1 MPSLLVHV
9 RVRATCVLQLR
20 VAGCTGQGTRHD
32 HRARTSTSDPHGTSG
47 PLGRIAA
54 LHILDT
60 RLGVC
65 VCVLGPLPGMSSV
78 VCPKSG
84 SQVSHH
90 VHSVAV
96 CHRPTSEAAHG
107 IRDSALYVYS
117 MCTPPPPPHPAL
129 SDLELVP
136 VFQLSRRRHNVK
148 VNLNRRRALVQRSH
162 DTSPDSSPEY

>member
-1 MPSLLVHV
+1 MLLLTRTSFKPSDW
-9 RVRATCVLQLR
+9 VLQSLPFSF
-20 VAGCTGQGTRHD
+20 VSVEASSLDGQPHD
-32 HRARTSTSDPHGTSG
+32 VQVYSDIS
-47 PLGRIAA
+47 A
-54 LHILDT
+54 
-60 RLGVC
+60 
-65 VCVLGPLPGMSSV
+65 GMSSV